1 IESHVGRLIKVENI
15 VARRPHSA
23 QRQQHATIGAKFQ
36 NYVRTD
42 VSGPNVVFRIHPHG
56 VGGNEEII
64 GDAAKK
70 FPVSIKLHQRMF
82 AAMKYVDVTFG
93 IHCYS
98 SDLNEMLVGRQL
110 KETGNGFA
118 IELWSGFLSAS
129 MKDRSCEKQNQDPQ
143 QITAHLII
151 HRL

>member
-1 IESHVGRLIKVENI
+1 M
-15 VARRPHSA
+15 
-23 QRQQHATIGAKFQ
+23 TIGAKFQ

-64 GDAAKK
+64 GDATKK
-70 FPVSIKLHQRMF
+70 FPVSVKLHQRMF

-93 IHCYS
+93 IYCYASHFDKMFS
-98 SDLNEMLVGRQL
+98 SRQL
-110 KETGNGFA
+110 KEIGNCLVV
-118 IELWSGFLSAS
+118 ELRNGFLSAS
-129 MKDRSCEKQNQDPQ
+129 VKDPKCEKQNQDPQ
-143 QITAHLII
+143 QVIMTLIT